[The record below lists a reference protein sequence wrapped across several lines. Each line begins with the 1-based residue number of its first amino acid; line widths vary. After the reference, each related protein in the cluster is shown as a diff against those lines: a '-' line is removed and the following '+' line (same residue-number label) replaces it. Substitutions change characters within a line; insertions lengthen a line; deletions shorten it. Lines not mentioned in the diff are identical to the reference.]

1 MRLILDG
8 IVTVHWTAIT
18 WNWGSWTNSY
28 VGSKYGII
36 LRASFSPFLLNAS
49 FFISMDMFWFEMVV
63 FGGILS
69 HTPYV
74 FSSTVVLGY
83 HNWSAFFLLIHD
95 VLSLKY
101 EFHHLS
107 LLKPF
112 AEIHLSITTPRWLWW
127 KCWNLVTLGSKSGH
141 FGFEIWPQIHE
152 IMKLELKS

>member
-1 MRLILDG
+1 MHQSWCHKTLPFLIAHVQG
-8 IVTVHWTAIT
+8 QYSGAPPPHHIT
-18 WNWGSWTNSY
+18 QTPNTTRTFHLNSHLFCWPET
-28 VGSKYGII
+28 SF
-36 LRASFSPFLLNAS
+36 LHTSFSAS
-49 FFISMDMFWFEMVV
+49 
-63 FGGILS
+63 
-69 HTPYV
+69 
-74 FSSTVVLGY
+74 SSTVVLGY
-83 HNWSAFFLLIHD
+83 RNLSAFFLLIHD

-101 EFHHLS
+101 KFHHLS